1 MRQGVLLGFA
11 ALVVGF
17 GITSAAEAA
26 MCGRSCNSGGRYF
39 PGPPSVCADNGLNYC
54 GSSRGR
60 GGGGAVVA
68 PGVVIGPGGIGVV
81 GPRVVSPREGCRT
94 TTVRR
99 PDGTTITRREC

>member
-17 GITSAAEAA
+17 GISSAAEAA

-39 PGPPSVCADNGLNYC
+39 PGPPSVCEANGLNYC
-54 GSSRGR
+54 GSSRG
-60 GGGGAVVA
+60 GGGAAIVA
-68 PGVVIGPGGIGVV
+68 PGVVIGPGGVGVV
-81 GPRVVSPREGCRT
+81 GPRQACRT

>member
-68 PGVVIGPGGIGVV
+68 PGVVIGPGGVGV
-81 GPRVVSPREGCRT
+81 GVVSPRQNCRT